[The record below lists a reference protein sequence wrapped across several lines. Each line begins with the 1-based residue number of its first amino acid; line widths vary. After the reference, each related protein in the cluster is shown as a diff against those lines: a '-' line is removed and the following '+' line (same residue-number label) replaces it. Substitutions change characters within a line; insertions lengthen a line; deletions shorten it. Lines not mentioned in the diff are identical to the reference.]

1 MKEAIQNMKRYI
13 GTTTR
18 GIRLP
23 IVKKGDDLV
32 EVVFDSVK
40 NAIESENITVHD
52 KDVICITESL
62 LARSQGNYATCDDIA
77 KNVADKFDDSFG
89 VVFPILSRNRFS
101 TVLKGLAK
109 SGRKLHILLSFPSDE
124 VGNHLMDENKL
135 YGTGINPYRDVIT
148 EAEYRE
154 YFGEEVK
161 HEFTGID
168 YVKLYKEI
176 APNSEIY
183 FSNDPRAI
191 LSYTKDVLVASIH
204 TREAI
209 KRELKDNGA
218 NLVYGLDD
226 ILAEPTDAHGYN
238 EAYGLLGSNMSGPES
253 IKLFPRDGKPFVD
266 ALQKRLNEYFDNH
279 FEVMIYG
286 DGAFKDPIGKI
297 WELADPVVSPAYT
310 DGLEGTPSELKMKYL
325 ADTELKDLS
334 TEEMEKV
341 LIDRIHEKDVD
352 LLGKDETLG
361 TTPRRLTDLLGS
373 LADLTSGSGDKGTPV
388 VMVQGYFDNYADN

>member
-1 MKEAIQNMKRYI
+1 MKRYI

-23 IVKKGDDLV
+23 IVKKGDNLV
-32 EVVFDSVK
+32 DIVFDSVK
-40 NAIESENITVHD
+40 NAIESEGIKTRD
-52 KDVICITESL
+52 KDIICVTESL
-62 LARSQGNYATCDDIA
+62 VARSQGNYATVDDIA
-77 KNVADKFDDSFG
+77 KDVAESFDGPFG

-101 TVLKGLAK
+101 TILKGLAK

-154 YFGEEVK
+154 LFGEEVK

-183 FSNDPRAI
+183 FSNDPRTI

-204 TREAI
+204 TRELI
-209 KRELKDNGA
+209 KRELMDSGA
-218 NLVYGLDD
+218 NKVLGLDD
-226 ILAEPTDAHGYN
+226 VLAKESTEHGYN
-238 EAYGLLGSNMSGPES
+238 ADYGVLGSNMAGPEK
-253 IKLFPRDGKPFVD
+253 IKLFPRDGQIFVD

-286 DGAFKDPIGKI
+286 DGAFKDPVGKI

-334 TEEMEKV
+334 TEEMQAAIV
-341 LIDRIHEKDVD
+341 DRIHEKDANLV
-352 LLGKDETLG
+352 GKDETLG

-388 VMVQGYFDNYADN
+388 VMVQGYFDNYAND

>member
-1 MKEAIQNMKRYI
+1 MKRYI

-23 IVKKGDDLV
+23 IVKEGDNLV
-32 EVVFDSVK
+32 DVVFDSVK
-40 NAIESENITVHD
+40 RAVESEGIQTRD
-52 KDVICITESL
+52 KDIICVTESL
-62 LARSQGNYATCDDIA
+62 VARSQGNYATVDDIA
-77 KNVADKFDDSFG
+77 KDVAASFDGPFG

-101 TVLKGLAK
+101 TILKGLAK

-154 YFGEEVK
+154 LFGEEVK

-183 FSNDPRAI
+183 FSNDPRTI

-204 TREAI
+204 TRELI
-209 KRELKDNGA
+209 KRELKDNGG
-218 NLVYGLDD
+218 NLVLGLDD
-226 ILAEPTDAHGYN
+226 ILAHKTDEHGYN
-238 EAYGLLGSNMSGPES
+238 DQYGLLGSNMAGPEK
-253 IKLFPRDGKPFVD
+253 IKLFPRDGQIFVD
-266 ALQKRLNEYFDNH
+266 ALQKRLNDYFGTH

-286 DGAFKDPIGKI
+286 DGAFKDPVGKI

-310 DGLEGTPSELKMKYL
+310 SGLEGTPNELKMKYL

-334 TEEMEKV
+334 TEEMEAAIV
-341 LIDRIHEKDVD
+341 DRIHEKDVD

-388 VMVQGYFDNYADN
+388 VMVQGYFDNYAND

>member
-1 MKEAIQNMKRYI
+1 MKRYI

-23 IVKKGDDLV
+23 IVKEGDNLV
-32 EVVFDSVK
+32 DVVFDSVK
-40 NAIESENITVHD
+40 RAIESEGIKTRD
-52 KDVICITESL
+52 KDIICVTESL
-62 LARSQGNYATCDDIA
+62 VARSQGNYATVDDIA
-77 KNVADKFDDSFG
+77 KDVAATFDGPFG

-101 TVLKGLAK
+101 TILKGLAK

-154 YFGEEVK
+154 LFGEEVK

-183 FSNDPRAI
+183 FSNDPRTI

-204 TREAI
+204 TRELI
-209 KRELKDNGA
+209 KRELKDNGG
-218 NLVYGLDD
+218 NLVLGLDD
-226 ILAEPTDAHGYN
+226 ILAHKTDEHGYN
-238 EAYGLLGSNMSGPES
+238 DQYGLLGSNMAGPEK
-253 IKLFPRDGKPFVD
+253 IKLFPRDGQIFVD
-266 ALQKRLNEYFDNH
+266 ALQKRLNDHFGTH

-286 DGAFKDPIGKI
+286 DGAFKDPVGKI

-310 DGLEGTPSELKMKYL
+310 DGLKGTPNELKMKYL
-325 ADTELKDLS
+325 ADTELKGLS
-334 TEEMEKV
+334 TEEMEAAIV
-341 LIDRIHEKDVD
+341 DRIHEKDVD

-388 VMVQGYFDNYADN
+388 VMVQGYFDNYAND

>member
-1 MKEAIQNMKRYI
+1 MKRYI

-23 IVKKGDDLV
+23 IVKEGDNLV
-32 EVVFDSVK
+32 DVVFDSVK
-40 NAIESENITVHD
+40 RAIESEGIKTRD
-52 KDVICITESL
+52 KDIICVTESL
-62 LARSQGNYATCDDIA
+62 VARSQGNYATVDDIA
-77 KNVADKFDDSFG
+77 KDVAATFDGPFG

-101 TVLKGLAK
+101 TILKGLAK

-154 YFGEEVK
+154 LFGEEVK

-183 FSNDPRAI
+183 FSNDPRTI

-204 TREAI
+204 TRELI
-209 KRELKDNGA
+209 KRELKDNGG
-218 NLVYGLDD
+218 NLVLGLDD
-226 ILAEPTDAHGYN
+226 ILAHKTDEHGYN
-238 EAYGLLGSNMSGPES
+238 DQYGLLGSNMAGPEK
-253 IKLFPRDGKPFVD
+253 IKLFPRDGQIFVD
-266 ALQKRLNEYFDNH
+266 ALQKRLNEHFGTH

-286 DGAFKDPIGKI
+286 DGAFKDPVGKI

-310 DGLEGTPSELKMKYL
+310 SGLEGTPNELKMKYL
-325 ADTELKDLS
+325 ADTELKDMS
-334 TEEMEKV
+334 TEEMEAAIV
-341 LIDRIHEKDVD
+341 DRIHEKDVD

-388 VMVQGYFDNYADN
+388 VMVQGYFDNYAND

>member
-1 MKEAIQNMKRYI
+1 MKRYI

-23 IVKKGDDLV
+23 IVKKGDNLV
-32 EVVFDSVK
+32 DVVFDSVK
-40 NAIESENITVHD
+40 KAIESENIEPRD
-52 KDVICITESL
+52 RDIICVTESL
-62 LARSQGNYATCDDIA
+62 VARSQGNYATIDDIA
-77 KNVADKFDDSFG
+77 KDVAEKFDGPFG

-101 TVLKGLAK
+101 TILKGLAK

-148 EAEYRE
+148 EAEYRKL
-154 YFGEEVK
+154 FGEEVK

-183 FSNDPRAI
+183 FSNDPRTI

-204 TREAI
+204 TRELI

-218 NLVYGLDD
+218 NLVLGLDD
-226 ILAEPTDAHGYN
+226 ILAQKSDEHGYN
-238 EAYGLLGSNMSGPES
+238 DQYGLLGSNMAGPEK
-253 IKLFPRDGKPFVD
+253 IKLFPRDGQVFVD
-266 ALQKRLNEYFDNH
+266 ALQKRLNEHFDAH

-286 DGAFKDPIGKI
+286 DGAFKDPVGKI

-310 DGLEGTPSELKMKYL
+310 DGLEGTPNELKMKYL

-334 TEEMEKV
+334 TEEMEAAIV
-341 LIDRIHEKDVD
+341 DRIHEKDAD

-388 VMVQGYFDNYADN
+388 VMVQGYFDNYAND

>member
-1 MKEAIQNMKRYI
+1 MKRYI

-32 EVVFDSVK
+32 DVVFDSVK
-40 NAIESENITVHD
+40 KAIESEGIEP
-52 KDVICITESL
+52 KDRDIICVTESL
-62 LARSQGNYATCDDIA
+62 VARSQGNYATVDDIA
-77 KNVADKFDDSFG
+77 KDVAESFDGPFG

-101 TVLKGLAK
+101 TILKGLAK

-154 YFGEEVK
+154 HFGKEVK

-183 FSNDPRAI
+183 FSNDPRTI

-204 TREAI
+204 TRELI
-209 KRELKDNGA
+209 KRELKDSGA
-218 NLVYGLDD
+218 NKVLGLDD
-226 ILAEPTDAHGYN
+226 VLAKESTEHGYN
-238 EAYGLLGSNMSGPES
+238 ADYGVLGSNMAGPET
-253 IKLFPRDGKPFVD
+253 IKLFPRDGQIFVD
-266 ALQKRLNEYFDNH
+266 ALQKRLNEHFDAH

-286 DGAFKDPIGKI
+286 DGAFKDPVGKI

-334 TEEMEKV
+334 TEEMQAAIV
-341 LIDRIHEKDVD
+341 DRIHEKDANLV
-352 LLGKDETLG
+352 GKDETLG

-388 VMVQGYFDNYADN
+388 VMVQGYFDNYAND

>member
-1 MKEAIQNMKRYI
+1 MKRYI

-23 IVKKGDDLV
+23 IVKQGDNLV
-32 EVVFDSVK
+32 DVVFDSVK
-40 NAIESENITVHD
+40 KAIESENIQP
-52 KDVICITESL
+52 KDRDIICVTESL
-62 LARSQGNYATCDDIA
+62 VARSQGNYATVDDIA
-77 KNVADKFDDSFG
+77 KDVAEKFDGPFG

-101 TVLKGLAK
+101 TILKGLAK

-148 EAEYRE
+148 EAEYRKL
-154 YFGEEVK
+154 FGDEVK

-204 TREAI
+204 TRELI
-209 KRELKDNGA
+209 KRELKDNGG
-218 NLVYGLDD
+218 NLILGLDD
-226 ILAEPTDAHGYN
+226 ILAQESDDHGYN
-238 EAYGLLGSNMSGPES
+238 SQYGLLGSNMAGPEM
-253 IKLFPRDGKPFVD
+253 IKLFPRDGQAFVD
-266 ALQKRLNEYFDNH
+266 ALQKRLNEHFDAH

-286 DGAFKDPIGKI
+286 DGAFKDPVGKI

-334 TEEMEKV
+334 TEEMEAAIV
-341 LIDRIHEKDVD
+341 DRIHEKDAD

-388 VMVQGYFDNYADN
+388 VMVQGYFDNYAND

>member
-1 MKEAIQNMKRYI
+1 MKRYI

-23 IVKKGDDLV
+23 IVKEGDNLV
-32 EVVFDSVK
+32 DVVFDSVK
-40 NAIESENITVHD
+40 RAIESEGIKTRD
-52 KDVICITESL
+52 KDIICVTESL
-62 LARSQGNYATCDDIA
+62 VARSQGNYATVDDIA
-77 KNVADKFDDSFG
+77 KDVADTFDGPFG

-101 TVLKGLAK
+101 TILKGLAK

-154 YFGEEVK
+154 LFGEEVK

-183 FSNDPRAI
+183 FSNDPRTI

-204 TREAI
+204 TRELI
-209 KRELKDNGA
+209 KRELKDNGG
-218 NLVYGLDD
+218 NLVLGLDD
-226 ILAEPTDAHGYN
+226 ILAHKTDEHGYN
-238 EAYGLLGSNMSGPES
+238 DQYGLLGSNMAGPEK
-253 IKLFPRDGKPFVD
+253 IKLFPRDGQIFVD
-266 ALQKRLNEYFDNH
+266 ALQKRLNDYFGTH

-286 DGAFKDPIGKI
+286 DGAFKDPVGKI

-310 DGLEGTPSELKMKYL
+310 SGLEGTPNELKMKYL
-325 ADTELKDLS
+325 ADTELKDMS
-334 TEEMEKV
+334 TEEMEAAIV
-341 LIDRIHEKDVD
+341 DRIHEKDVD

-388 VMVQGYFDNYADN
+388 VMVQGYFDNYAND

>member
-1 MKEAIQNMKRYI
+1 MKEAILNMKRYI

-32 EVVFDSVK
+32 DIVFQSVK
-40 NAIESENITVHD
+40 NAIESESIKVHD

-77 KNVADKFDDSFG
+77 KNVADKFDGEFG

-101 TVLKGLAK
+101 TILKGLAK

-135 YGTGINPYRDVIT
+135 YGTGINPYRDVLT
-148 EAEYRE
+148 EAQYRE
-154 YFGEEVK
+154 HFGEEVK

-204 TREAI
+204 TRELI

-238 EAYGLLGSNMSGPES
+238 VEYGVLGSNMAGPES

-266 ALQKRLNEYFDNH
+266 AVQKRLNEYFDNH
-279 FEVMIYG
+279 FEVMVYG

-310 DGLEGTPSELKMKYL
+310 DGLHGTPSELKMKYL
-325 ADTELKDLS
+325 ADTELKGLS
-334 TEEMEKV
+334 TDEMEKV
-341 LIDRIHEKDVD
+341 IIDRIHEKDVD

-388 VMVQGYFDNYADN
+388 VMVQGYFDNYAND

>member
-1 MKEAIQNMKRYI
+1 MKRYI

-23 IVKKGDDLV
+23 IVKEGDNLV
-32 EVVFDSVK
+32 DVVFDSVK
-40 NAIESENITVHD
+40 RAVESEGIQTRN
-52 KDVICITESL
+52 KDIICVTESL
-62 LARSQGNYATCDDIA
+62 VARSQGNYATVDDIA
-77 KNVADKFDDSFG
+77 KDVAASFDGPFG

-101 TVLKGLAK
+101 TILKGLAK

-154 YFGEEVK
+154 LFGEEVK

-183 FSNDPRAI
+183 FSNDPRTI

-204 TREAI
+204 TRELI
-209 KRELKDNGA
+209 KRELKDNGG
-218 NLVYGLDD
+218 NLVLGLDD
-226 ILAEPTDAHGYN
+226 ILAHKTDEHGYN
-238 EAYGLLGSNMSGPES
+238 DQYGLLGSNMAGPEK
-253 IKLFPRDGKPFVD
+253 IKLFPRDGQIFVD
-266 ALQKRLNEYFDNH
+266 ALQKRLNDYFGTH

-286 DGAFKDPIGKI
+286 DGAFKDPVGKI

-310 DGLEGTPSELKMKYL
+310 DGLEGTPNELKMKYL

-334 TEEMEKV
+334 TEEMEAAIV
-341 LIDRIHEKDVD
+341 DRIHEKDVN

-388 VMVQGYFDNYADN
+388 VMVQGYFDNYAND

>member
-1 MKEAIQNMKRYI
+1 MKRYI
-13 GTTTR
+13 GTTAR

-23 IVKKGDDLV
+23 IVKEGDNLV
-32 EVVFDSVK
+32 DVVFDSVK
-40 NAIESENITVHD
+40 RAVESEGIQTRD
-52 KDVICITESL
+52 KDIVCVTESL
-62 LARSQGNYATCDDIA
+62 VARSQGNYATVDDIA
-77 KNVADKFDDSFG
+77 KDVSASFDGPFG

-101 TVLKGLAK
+101 TILKGLAK

-154 YFGEEVK
+154 LFGEEVK

-183 FSNDPRAI
+183 FSNDPRTI
-191 LSYTKDVLVASIH
+191 LSYTKDVLVASVH
-204 TREAI
+204 TRELI
-209 KRELKDNGA
+209 KRELKDNGG
-218 NLVYGLDD
+218 NLVLGLDD
-226 ILAEPTDAHGYN
+226 ILAHKTDEHGYN
-238 EAYGLLGSNMSGPES
+238 DQYGLLGSNMAGPEK
-253 IKLFPRDGKPFVD
+253 IKLFPRDGQIFVD
-266 ALQKRLNEYFDNH
+266 ALQKRLNDYFGTH

-286 DGAFKDPIGKI
+286 DGAFKDPVGKI

-310 DGLEGTPSELKMKYL
+310 DGLEGTPNELKMKYL

-334 TEEMEKV
+334 TEEMEAAIV
-341 LIDRIHEKDVD
+341 DRIHEKDVD

-388 VMVQGYFDNYADN
+388 VIVQGYFDNYAND

>member
-1 MKEAIQNMKRYI
+1 MKRYI

-32 EVVFDSVK
+32 DVVFDSVK
-40 NAIESENITVHD
+40 KAIESENIEPRD
-52 KDVICITESL
+52 RDIICVTESL
-62 LARSQGNYATCDDIA
+62 VARSQGNYATIDDIA
-77 KNVADKFDDSFG
+77 KDVAEKFDGPFG

-101 TVLKGLAK
+101 TILKGLAK

-148 EAEYRE
+148 EAEYRKL
-154 YFGEEVK
+154 FGEEVK

-183 FSNDPRAI
+183 FSNDPRTI

-204 TREAI
+204 TRELI

-218 NLVYGLDD
+218 NLVLGLDD
-226 ILAEPTDAHGYN
+226 ILAEESRDHGYN
-238 EAYGLLGSNMSGPES
+238 NDYGLLGSNMAGPEK
-253 IKLFPRDGKPFVD
+253 IKLFPRDGQVFVD
-266 ALQKRLNEYFDNH
+266 ALQKRLNEHFDAH

-286 DGAFKDPIGKI
+286 DGAFKDPVGKI

-310 DGLEGTPSELKMKYL
+310 DGLEGTPNELKMKYL

-334 TEEMEKV
+334 TEEMEAAIV
-341 LIDRIHEKDVD
+341 DRIHEKDAD

-388 VMVQGYFDNYADN
+388 VMVQGYFDNYAND

>member
-1 MKEAIQNMKRYI
+1 MKEAILNMKRYI

-32 EVVFDSVK
+32 DIVFQSVK
-40 NAIESENITVHD
+40 NAIESENIKVHD
-52 KDVICITESL
+52 KDVICVTESL

-77 KNVADKFDDSFG
+77 KNVADKFDGEFG

-101 TVLKGLAK
+101 TILKGLAK

-135 YGTGINPYRDVIT
+135 YGTGINPYRDVLT
-148 EAEYRE
+148 EAQYRE
-154 YFGEEVK
+154 HFGKEVK

-204 TREAI
+204 TRELI

-238 EAYGLLGSNMSGPES
+238 EQYGVLGSNMAGPEM

-266 ALQKRLNEYFDNH
+266 AVQKRLNEYFNNH
-279 FEVMIYG
+279 FEVMVYG

-310 DGLEGTPSELKMKYL
+310 DGLHGTPNELKMKYL
-325 ADTELKDLS
+325 ADTELKGLS
-334 TEEMEKV
+334 TDEMEKV
-341 LIDRIHEKDVD
+341 IIDRIHEKDQD
-352 LLGKDETLG
+352 LLGRDETLG

-388 VMVQGYFDNYADN
+388 VMVQGYFDNYAND

>member
-1 MKEAIQNMKRYI
+1 MKRYI

-23 IVKKGDDLV
+23 IVKKGDNLV
-32 EVVFDSVK
+32 DVVFDSVK
-40 NAIESENITVHD
+40 KAIESENIVP
-52 KDVICITESL
+52 KDRDIICVTESL
-62 LARSQGNYATCDDIA
+62 VARSQGNYATVDDIA
-77 KNVADKFDDSFG
+77 KDVAESFDGPFG

-101 TVLKGLAK
+101 TILKGLAK

-154 YFGEEVK
+154 HFGKEVK

-183 FSNDPRAI
+183 FSNDPRTI

-204 TREAI
+204 TRELI
-209 KRELKDNGA
+209 KRELKDSGA
-218 NLVYGLDD
+218 NKVLGLDD
-226 ILAEPTDAHGYN
+226 VLAKESTEHGYN
-238 EAYGLLGSNMSGPES
+238 ADYGVLGSNMAGPET
-253 IKLFPRDGKPFVD
+253 IKLFPRDGQIFVD
-266 ALQKRLNEYFDNH
+266 ALQKRLNEHFDAH

-286 DGAFKDPIGKI
+286 DGAFKDPVGKI

-334 TEEMEKV
+334 TEEMQAAIV
-341 LIDRIHEKDVD
+341 DRIHEKDANLV
-352 LLGKDETLG
+352 GKDETLG

-388 VMVQGYFDNYADN
+388 VMVQGYFDNYAND

>member
-1 MKEAIQNMKRYI
+1 MKRYI

-23 IVKKGDDLV
+23 IVKEGDNLV
-32 EVVFDSVK
+32 DVVFDSVK
-40 NAIESENITVHD
+40 RAIESEGIKTRD
-52 KDVICITESL
+52 KDIICVTESL
-62 LARSQGNYATCDDIA
+62 VARSQGNYATVDDIA
-77 KNVADKFDDSFG
+77 KDVAATFDGPFG

-101 TVLKGLAK
+101 TILKGLAK

-154 YFGEEVK
+154 LFGEEVK

-183 FSNDPRAI
+183 FSNDPRTI

-204 TREAI
+204 TRELI
-209 KRELKDNGA
+209 KRELKDNGG
-218 NLVYGLDD
+218 NLVLGLDD
-226 ILAEPTDAHGYN
+226 ILAHKTDEHGYN
-238 EAYGLLGSNMSGPES
+238 DQYGLLGSNMAGPEK
-253 IKLFPRDGKPFVD
+253 IKLFPRDGQIFVD
-266 ALQKRLNEYFDNH
+266 ALQKRLNDYFGTH

-325 ADTELKDLS
+325 ADTELKDLNK
-334 TEEMEKV
+334 EEMEAAIV
-341 LIDRIHEKDVD
+341 DRIHEKDANLV
-352 LLGKDETLG
+352 GKDETLG

-388 VMVQGYFDNYADN
+388 VMVQGYFDNYAND

>member
-1 MKEAIQNMKRYI
+1 MKRYI

-23 IVKKGDDLV
+23 IVKEGDNLV
-32 EVVFDSVK
+32 DVAFDSVK
-40 NAIESENITVHD
+40 RAIESEGIKTRD
-52 KDVICITESL
+52 KDIICVTESL
-62 LARSQGNYATCDDIA
+62 VARSQGNYATVDDIA
-77 KNVADKFDDSFG
+77 KDVAATFDGPFG

-101 TVLKGLAK
+101 TILKGLAK

-154 YFGEEVK
+154 LFGEEVK

-183 FSNDPRAI
+183 FSNDPRTI

-204 TREAI
+204 TRELI
-209 KRELKDNGA
+209 KRELKDNGG
-218 NLVYGLDD
+218 NLVLGLDD
-226 ILAEPTDAHGYN
+226 ILAHKTDEHGYN
-238 EAYGLLGSNMSGPES
+238 DQYGLLGSNMAGPEK
-253 IKLFPRDGKPFVD
+253 IKLFPRDGQIFVD
-266 ALQKRLNEYFDNH
+266 ALQKRLNDYFGTH

-286 DGAFKDPIGKI
+286 DGAFKDPVGKI

-310 DGLEGTPSELKMKYL
+310 DGLEGTPNELKMKYL
-325 ADTELKDLS
+325 ADTELKDMS
-334 TEEMEKV
+334 TEEMEAAIV
-341 LIDRIHEKDVD
+341 DRIHEKDVD

-388 VMVQGYFDNYADN
+388 VMVQGYFDNYAND

>member
-1 MKEAIQNMKRYI
+1 MKRYI

-23 IVKKGDDLV
+23 IVKKGDNLV
-32 EVVFDSVK
+32 DIVFDSVK
-40 NAIESENITVHD
+40 NAIESEGIKTRD
-52 KDVICITESL
+52 KDIICVTESL
-62 LARSQGNYATCDDIA
+62 VARSQGNYATVDDIA
-77 KNVADKFDDSFG
+77 KDVAESFDGPFG

-101 TVLKGLAK
+101 TILKGLAK

-154 YFGEEVK
+154 LFGEEVK

-183 FSNDPRAI
+183 FSNDPRTI

-204 TREAI
+204 TRELI
-209 KRELKDNGA
+209 KRELMDSGA
-218 NLVYGLDD
+218 NKVLGLDD
-226 ILAEPTDAHGYN
+226 VLAKESTEHGYN
-238 EAYGLLGSNMSGPES
+238 ADYGVLGSNMAGPEK
-253 IKLFPRDGKPFVD
+253 IKLFPRDGQIFVD

-286 DGAFKDPIGKI
+286 DGAFKDPVGKI

-334 TEEMEKV
+334 TEEMEAAIV
-341 LIDRIHEKDVD
+341 DRIHEKDANLV
-352 LLGKDETLG
+352 GKDETLG

-388 VMVQGYFDNYADN
+388 VMVQGYFDNYAND

>member
-1 MKEAIQNMKRYI
+1 MKRYI

-23 IVKKGDDLV
+23 IVKQGDNLV
-32 EVVFDSVK
+32 DVVFDSVK
-40 NAIESENITVHD
+40 KAIESENIQP
-52 KDVICITESL
+52 KDRDIICVTESL
-62 LARSQGNYATCDDIA
+62 VARSQGNYATVDDIA
-77 KNVADKFDDSFG
+77 KDVAEKFDGPFG

-101 TVLKGLAK
+101 TILKGLAK

-148 EAEYRE
+148 EAEYRKL
-154 YFGEEVK
+154 FGDEVK

-204 TREAI
+204 TRELI
-209 KRELKDNGA
+209 KRELKDNGG
-218 NLVYGLDD
+218 NLILGLDD
-226 ILAEPTDAHGYN
+226 ILAQESDDHGYN
-238 EAYGLLGSNMSGPES
+238 SQYGLLGSNMAGPEM
-253 IKLFPRDGKPFVD
+253 IKLFPRDGQAFVD
-266 ALQKRLNEYFDNH
+266 ALQKRLNESFDAH

-286 DGAFKDPIGKI
+286 DGAFKDPVGKI

-334 TEEMEKV
+334 TEEMEAAIV
-341 LIDRIHEKDVD
+341 DRIHEKDKD

-388 VMVQGYFDNYADN
+388 VMVQGYFDNYAND

>member
-1 MKEAIQNMKRYI
+1 MKRYI

-23 IVKKGDDLV
+23 IVKEGDNLV
-32 EVVFDSVK
+32 DVVFDSVK
-40 NAIESENITVHD
+40 RAIESEGIKTRD
-52 KDVICITESL
+52 KDIICVTESL
-62 LARSQGNYATCDDIA
+62 VARSQGNYATVDDIA
-77 KNVADKFDDSFG
+77 KDVAATFDGPFG

-101 TVLKGLAK
+101 TILKGLAK

-154 YFGEEVK
+154 LFGEEVK

-183 FSNDPRAI
+183 FSNDPRTI

-204 TREAI
+204 TRELI
-209 KRELKDNGA
+209 KRELKDNGG
-218 NLVYGLDD
+218 NLVLGLDD
-226 ILAEPTDAHGYN
+226 ILAHKTDEHGYN
-238 EAYGLLGSNMSGPES
+238 DQYGLLGSNMAGPEK
-253 IKLFPRDGKPFVD
+253 IKLFPRDGQIFVD
-266 ALQKRLNEYFDNH
+266 ALQKRLNEHFGTH

-286 DGAFKDPIGKI
+286 DGAFKDPVGKI

-334 TEEMEKV
+334 TEEMQAAIV
-341 LIDRIHEKDVD
+341 DRIHEKDANLV
-352 LLGKDETLG
+352 GKDETLG

-388 VMVQGYFDNYADN
+388 VMVQGYFDNYAND

>member
-1 MKEAIQNMKRYI
+1 MKRYI

-23 IVKKGDDLV
+23 IVKEGDNLV
-32 EVVFDSVK
+32 DVVFDSVK
-40 NAIESENITVHD
+40 RAIESEGIKTRD
-52 KDVICITESL
+52 KDIICVTESL
-62 LARSQGNYATCDDIA
+62 VARSQGNYATVDDIA
-77 KNVADKFDDSFG
+77 KDVAATFDGPFG

-101 TVLKGLAK
+101 TILKGLAR

-154 YFGEEVK
+154 LFGEEVK

-183 FSNDPRAI
+183 FSNDPRTI

-204 TREAI
+204 TRELI
-209 KRELKDNGA
+209 KRELKDNGG
-218 NLVYGLDD
+218 NLVLGLDD
-226 ILAEPTDAHGYN
+226 ILAHKTDEHGYN
-238 EAYGLLGSNMSGPES
+238 DQYGLLGSNMAGPEK
-253 IKLFPRDGKPFVD
+253 IKLFPRDGQIFVD
-266 ALQKRLNEYFDNH
+266 ALQKRLNDHFGTH

-286 DGAFKDPIGKI
+286 DGAFKDPVGKI

-310 DGLEGTPSELKMKYL
+310 DGLEGTPNELKMKYL
-325 ADTELKDLS
+325 ADTELKGLS
-334 TEEMEKV
+334 TEEMEAAIV
-341 LIDRIHEKDVD
+341 DRIHEKDVD

-388 VMVQGYFDNYADN
+388 VMVQGYFDNYAND